1 MLRLPAPNPNR
12 STINDS
18 INPPV
23 AGKKARD
30 PCRNT
35 ATQLEKSALGTP
47 LSEAERTIA
56 EKNVAQTREVYEHSK
71 DALETGL
78 ETLRRSFDALGQNA
92 TALNHKVIDI
102 AQRNMTSGFD
112 LAVSLTAAKNLAEVI
127 ELQAAYWRKQ
137 FGALADQAK
146 EVRALSTQVTAD
158 VAKQVKE
165 QVARGLDDVR
175 KAS

>member
-1 MLRLPAPNPNR
+1 M
-12 STINDS
+12 NDS
-18 INPPV
+18 DNPRV
-23 AGKKARD
+23 AAERARD
-30 PCRNT
+30 TFEKT
-35 ATQLEKSALGTP
+35 AAQFEKSALDTP
-47 LSEAERTIA
+47 LPDAMRA
-56 EKNVAQTREVYEHSK
+56 VAQKNVAQTREVYERSK
-71 DALETGL
+71 DALEAALKTL
-78 ETLRRSFDALGQNA
+78 ERSFDALGQGT

-102 AQRNMTSGFD
+102 AQRNINSGFD

-158 VAKQVKE
+158 VVKQAEE
-165 QVARGLDDVR
+165 QVARGVDDVR

>member
-1 MLRLPAPNPNR
+1 M
-12 STINDS
+12 NDS
-18 INPPV
+18 DNPRV
-23 AGKKARD
+23 AAERARD
-30 PCRNT
+30 TFGKT
-35 ATQLEKSALGTP
+35 AAQFEKSALDTP
-47 LSEAERTIA
+47 LPDAMRAVA
-56 EKNVAQTREVYEHSK
+56 EKNVAQTREAYERSK
-71 DALETGL
+71 DALEAAL
-78 ETLRRSFDALGQNA
+78 ETLERSFDALGQGT

-102 AQRNMTSGFD
+102 AQRNINSGFD

-165 QVARGLDDVR
+165 PVTRGVDELR
-175 KAS
+175 KSS

>member
-1 MLRLPAPNPNR
+1 M
-12 STINDS
+12 NDS
-18 INPPV
+18 DNPQV
-23 AGKKARD
+23 AAEQARD
-30 PCRNT
+30 TYRKT
-35 ATQLEKSALGTP
+35 AAQFEKLAP
-47 LSEAERTIA
+47 LPEAMRAVA
-56 EKNVAQTREVYEHSK
+56 EKNVAHTREVYERSK
-71 DALETGL
+71 DALEAAL
-78 ETLRRSFDALGQNA
+78 ETLERSFDALGQGT

-102 AQRNMTSGFD
+102 AQRNINSGFD

-146 EVRALSTQVTAD
+146 EVRVLSTQVTAD

-165 QVARGLDDVR
+165 QVTRGVDELR

>member
-1 MLRLPAPNPNR
+1 M
-12 STINDS
+12 NDS

-23 AGKKARD
+23 AGKRARD

-146 EVRALSTQVTAD
+146 EVRALSTQATAD
-158 VAKQVKE
+158 IAKPPGTSN
-165 QVARGLDDVR
+165 ARHG
-175 KAS
+175 

>member
-1 MLRLPAPNPNR
+1 MPLSFKAKGFQ
-12 STINDS
+12 
-18 INPPV
+18 NPPV

-35 ATQLEKSALGTP
+35 ATLLEKSALGTP

-92 TALNHKVIDI
+92 TVPSIRL
-102 AQRNMTSGFD
+102 
-112 LAVSLTAAKNLAEVI
+112 
-127 ELQAAYWRKQ
+127 
-137 FGALADQAK
+137 
-146 EVRALSTQVTAD
+146 
-158 VAKQVKE
+158 
-165 QVARGLDDVR
+165 
-175 KAS
+175 